1 MNIDELNSKIRKVKL
16 AMMNNLTQDFTPIN
30 AVLDEYLENELKVLY
45 SVRKN
50 MQQHKIDTLS
60 DMYLRLYA

>member
-1 MNIDELNSKIRKVKL
+1 MNINELNSKIRKVKL
-16 AMMNNLTQDFTPIN
+16 AMMDNLTQDFTPIN
-30 AVLDEYLENELKVLY
+30 AVLDEYLENELKALY

-50 MQQHKIDTLS
+50 MQRHKIDTLS